1 LWLKELKTKLNALGN
16 GLFEYD
22 ETLYV
27 LSGEVCNIFTVGGKV
42 KKIHNVILAPSFE
55 IVEQIN
61 EKLKKSGDLCAD
73 GRPTLSMEAA
83 ELVEIV
89 MGISEECFIFPAH
102 AWTPHFSVF
111 GANSGFDSVE
121 ECYGEKSKH
130 IHALETGLSS
140 DPPINWRLSALD
152 KYTLV
157 SNSDS
162 HSLGRIGRE
171 ANVFELEKVTYQ
183 AITNAIKE
191 KDKSKFKM
199 TIEFFPE
206 EGKYHY
212 DGHRSCNI
220 RMSPSESKKNGNI
233 CPVCK
238 KRLTIGVMHRVEQL
252 ADRPEGFIPENAIPY
267 IHLIP
272 LDEIIANAM
281 KRGVSSDAV
290 RREYQKLLAY
300 FKSEFN
306 VLLDASYEEISK
318 ITYERVA
325 SGIMKMRSGKVNIKP
340 GYDGVYGEIELFG
353 GGEESRKGQ
362 KKLDEFL
369 A

>member
-1 LWLKELKTKLNALGN
+1 
-16 GLFEYD
+16 
-22 ETLYV
+22 
-27 LSGEVCNIFTVGGKV
+27 
-42 KKIHNVILAPSFE
+42 
-55 IVEQIN
+55 
-61 EKLKKSGDLCAD
+61 
-73 GRPTLSMEAA
+73 
-83 ELVEIV
+83 
-89 MGISEECFIFPAH
+89 
-102 AWTPHFSVF
+102 
-111 GANSGFDSVE
+111 
-121 ECYGEKSKH
+121 
-130 IHALETGLSS
+130 
-140 DPPINWRLSALD
+140 
-152 KYTLV
+152 
-157 SNSDS
+157 
-162 HSLGRIGRE
+162 
-171 ANVFELEKVTYQ
+171 
-183 AITNAIKE
+183 
-191 KDKSKFKM
+191 
-199 TIEFFPE
+199 
-206 EGKYHY
+206 
-212 DGHRSCNI
+212 
-220 RMSPSESKKNGNI
+220 MSPSESKKNGNI